1 MEKQEL
7 EVGVLYF
14 INEKGI
20 SPVFDSYDIVELLAV
35 MEDEPLS
42 LVKLVHAANLGPKA
56 DMVEKTVLVPNYMLS
71 KYEKPETLPEPI
83 PEEDEED
90 SPIMTL
96 PLEIPNELGEEEE
109 NV

>member
-1 MEKQEL
+1 MEKHEL
-7 EVGVLYF
+7 EVGALYF

-42 LVKLVHAANLGPKA
+42 LVKLVHAANLEPKA

-90 SPIMTL
+90 NPIMTL
-96 PLEIPNELGEEEE
+96 PLELPNELGEEEE